1 MATIKNGRR
10 RTIRVAAEHQVG
22 GEPHRL
28 LRNAVDAASLRFRET
43 HLPEPLFV
51 DAYAGCFL
59 SSPTELAGTNAVSSS
74 RYCLATKF
82 IDDKLMSI
90 VNGVDGPRQIV
101 LLTDGMDTRPYR
113 LRWPRSSLI
122 FDVSPAGVYELAR
135 QRLEGVG
142 AKIAKTCMLLHVP
155 YESSDLQECLRM
167 KGLSGSIPS
176 VWAIQGLPVMN
187 LAMLEELL
195 VMVSSMAMKGC
206 TFFGELSVQL
216 WEPGSENYK
225 SDTQKWVDKLFMSH
239 GFHVDIVAYDE
250 IARNLNRGSP
260 GGDHGSILF
269 VAQQL
274 RLSDDQMERWRL
286 EFQRIEEAAD
296 EDGFEEM

>member
-1 MATIKNGRR
+1 
-10 RTIRVAAEHQVG
+10 
-22 GEPHRL
+22 
-28 LRNAVDAASLRFRET
+28 
-43 HLPEPLFV
+43 
-51 DAYAGCFL
+51 
-59 SSPTELAGTNAVSSS
+59 
-74 RYCLATKF
+74 
-82 IDDKLMSI
+82 MSI

-155 YESSDLQECLRM
+155 YESSDLQESLRM

-206 TFFGELSVQL
+206 TFFGELSVRL

-225 SDTQKWVDKLFMSH
+225 VIRYTEHGSTNSFMSH
-239 GFHVDIVAYDE
+239 GFRVDIVAYDE

-260 GGDHGSILF
+260 GEDHGSILF